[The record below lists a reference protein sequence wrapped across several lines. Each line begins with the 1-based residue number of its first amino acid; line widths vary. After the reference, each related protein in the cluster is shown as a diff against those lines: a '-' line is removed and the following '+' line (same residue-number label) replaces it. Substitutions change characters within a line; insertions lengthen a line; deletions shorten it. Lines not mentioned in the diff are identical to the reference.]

1 MRARSVNLAIVV
13 AEFNY
18 DVTSLMLQ
26 KAKSHAEFLGATVV
40 TSVFVPGTYDMPVV
54 VKKLL
59 ERKDVDA
66 VVCLGAVIKGETK
79 HDEVVA
85 SQTARK
91 LMDLSVEMGK
101 PVTLGIIG
109 PGATH
114 EQAVERIDEYATRAV
129 EAAVKLVE
137 RLREIESTNA

>member
-1 MRARSVNLAIVV
+1 MPVRSVNLAIVV

-18 DVTSLMLQ
+18 DITSLMLQ
-26 KAKSHAEFLGATVV
+26 KAKSHAEFLGANV
-40 TSVFVPGTYDMPVV
+40 TKVVFVPGTYDMPLM

-85 SQTARK
+85 TQTARK

-137 RLREIESTNA
+137 RLREIEGTNA

>member
-1 MRARSVNLAIVV
+1 MRVRSVNLAIVV

-26 KAKSHAEFLGATVV
+26 KAKSHAEFLGANVV
-40 TSVFVPGTYDMPVV
+40 KVVFVPGTYDMPLV

-59 ERKDVDA
+59 ERRDVDA

-85 SQTARK
+85 NQTARK

-137 RLREIESTNA
+137 RLREIEGTNA